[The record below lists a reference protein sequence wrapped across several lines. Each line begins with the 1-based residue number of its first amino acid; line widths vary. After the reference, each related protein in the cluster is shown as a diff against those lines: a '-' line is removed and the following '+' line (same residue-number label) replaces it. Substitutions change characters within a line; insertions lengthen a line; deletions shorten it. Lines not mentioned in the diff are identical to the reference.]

1 LLAPEIG
8 WLIVACGAA
17 VPSAG
22 GGMIALQIGWFGGW
36 MLRLSGGQAESLFDE
51 ALPIEVRELPEDL
64 AALDALLSDP
74 AVLAPV
80 ERAWDRGA
88 RGHGRPTIPIDR
100 FVRLMVI
107 KQRTGWGYETLAR
120 EVSDSLHLRRFCL
133 IALTERV
140 PDESTIRKLCRRL
153 GSEVIEEICRQV
165 IAGAVRERRFVPRA
179 ARIDSTVVEADIR
192 YPSDLGLAADA
203 TRTLAR
209 EAAKASA
216 LAGEGAPHVQ
226 DRSRATNR
234 RLRTLNRTLAR
245 RTGQGKETALRLTG
259 QAGDLVRRSAAETR
273 RLADRLRERA
283 RGRGARTKLAAAR
296 QLEELADRADKVCR
310 QIRQRLAG
318 EKITDRL
325 VSISDPDAR
334 PIRKGK
340 LRQPTEF
347 GYVVQIT
354 EITENTRRGAR
365 GLILPAPSQVGSP
378 NESDLL
384 PQTGAELERLGIA
397 PREVA
402 LDGGFQPS
410 SVDEHLPA
418 RERTFIAGRQSAG
431 SRRTDRRLARYRVG
445 AEGRISHLKRG
456 YGLKRSR
463 LKGHP
468 GAQTWTAWA
477 ILAYDLDTL
486 AIRTG

>member
-1 LLAPEIG
+1 
-8 WLIVACGAA
+8 
-17 VPSAG
+17 
-22 GGMIALQIGWFGGW
+22 
-36 MLRLSGGQAESLFDE
+36 MLRLSGGQVESLFDE
-51 ALPIEVRELPEDL
+51 ALPIEVRELPGDL
-64 AALDALLSDP
+64 AALDVLLGDP
-74 AVLAPV
+74 AVLEPV
-80 ERAWDRGA
+80 ERAWDAAA
-88 RGHGRPTIPIDR
+88 REHGRPTIPIER

-153 GSEVIEEICRQV
+153 GPEVIEEICRQV
-165 IAGAVRERRFVPRA
+165 IAGAVRERRFCPRA

-203 TRTLAR
+203 TRSLAR
-209 EAAKASA
+209 EAAKAEA
-216 LAGEGAPHVQ
+216 LAGPGAPRVQ
-226 DRSRATNR
+226 DRSRAANR

-245 RTGQGKETALRLTG
+245 RTGQGKPTALRLTG
-259 QAGDLVRRSAAETR
+259 QAGELVARSVSETR
-273 RLADRLRERA
+273 RLARRLREKA
-283 RGRGARTKLAAAR
+283 RGRGAQAKLAAAR
-296 QLEELADRADKVCR
+296 RLDELADRADKVCR
-310 QIRQRLAG
+310 QIAQRLAG

-325 VSISDPDAR
+325 VSMSDPDAR

-347 GYVVQIT
+347 GYVFQIA

-365 GLILPAPSQVGSP
+365 GLILPAPSQIGSP

-384 PQTGAELERLGIA
+384 PATGAELDALGIA

-402 LDGGFQPS
+402 LDGGFAPGP
-410 SVDEHLPA
+410 VAEHLRA

-456 YGLKRSR
+456 YGLRRSR
-463 LKGHP
+463 LKGHD
-468 GAQTWTAWA
+468 GARTWAAWS
-477 ILAYDLDTL
+477 ILAYNLDTL